1 MIIIWIA
8 IPILLG
14 LFGYWLL
21 SSSNRYNR
29 ELIQRAR
36 EAEETQKYEDAIL
49 LYGQALQNYYK
60 PAEMCREKIRKL
72 WTQHGP
78 FDFATARQGIETTDD
93 QDREGNLSLFDEL
106 TEIIRQ
112 VAAGEKERRKYET

>member
-1 MIIIWIA
+1 MIIVWIA
-8 IPILLG
+8 ILILLG

-29 ELIQRAR
+29 ELIQRAK

-60 PAEMCREKIRKL
+60 LPKRVGERS
-72 WTQHGP
+72 WSYDSTWS
-78 FDFATARQGIETTDD
+78 FDFVEARQEIETTDD
-93 QDREGNLSLFDEL
+93 QDREGNLSLFDEV

-112 VAAGEKERRKYET
+112 VAAGGKERRKYET

>member
-1 MIIIWIA
+1 MIIVWIA
-8 IPILLG
+8 ILILLG

-29 ELIQRAR
+29 ELIQRAK

-60 PAEMCREKIRKL
+60 PAETCRGKILEL

-78 FDFATARQGIETTDD
+78 FDFVEARQEIETTDD
-93 QDREGNLSLFDEL
+93 QDREGNLSLFDEV

-112 VAAGEKERRKYET
+112 VAAGGKERRKYET